1 MLQSQLPR
9 PHGMKLVRLT
19 LPSISYV
26 VARSYPGHVIGNKN
40 RLPWH
45 LQSDL
50 RRFKEITYGHPIIMG
65 RKTHLSIGRPLPGRT
80 NIVLSRTADQTIEND
95 FWRKTE
101 TSLIWAG
108 NLPSALYFA
117 DVVAITREL
126 TDIFVIGGAEM
137 YAMFNRLFNK
147 IYLTEVLTGKE
158 IPGDAKFPFR
168 LDKRQWETFLDQN
181 IPAGPHDEYPSR
193 FRVLERKRKSV
204 RYVVVNEFYTDT
216 AARQCWITRQL
227 DLFEDYRT
235 KNEHKSFVVPYQYK
249 LFAQPI
255 AA

>member
-1 MLQSQLPR
+1 
-9 PHGMKLVRLT
+9 MKPVLLT

-26 VARSYPGHVIGNKN
+26 VARSYPGYVIGNQN

-50 RRFKEITYGHPIIMG
+50 KRFKEITFGHPIIMG

-80 NIVLSRTADQTIEND
+80 NIVLSRTANRNIEND
-95 FWRKTE
+95 FWQKTD

-108 NLPSALYFA
+108 NLASALYFA

-126 TDIFVIGGAEM
+126 NDIFVIGGAEM
-137 YAMFNRLFNK
+137 YAMFNKLFNK

-158 IPGDAKFPFR
+158 LPGDAKFHFR
-168 LDKRQWETFLDQN
+168 IDKRQWETFEDQN

-193 FRVLERKRKSV
+193 FRILERKRKWV
-204 RYVVVNEFYTDT
+204 RYVEINEFYTD
-216 AARQCWITRQL
+216 AAAKHRWIARQL
-227 DLFEDYRT
+227 DLFEDHRRQ
-235 KNEHKSFVVPYQYK
+235 NEHKPFVIPYQYK
-249 LFAQPI
+249 LFEQPI

>member
-1 MLQSQLPR
+1 VL
-9 PHGMKLVRLT
+9 LT

-26 VARSYPGHVIGNKN
+26 VARSFPGYVIGNEN
-40 RLPWH
+40 HLPWR

-80 NIVLSRTADQTIEND
+80 NIVLSRTADQNVEND
-95 FWRKTE
+95 FWQKAD
-101 TSLIWAG
+101 TSLVWAG

-117 DVVAITREL
+117 DVAAIAREQK
-126 TDIFVIGGAEM
+126 DIFVIGGGEM
-137 YAMFNRLFNK
+137 YKMFERLFNK

-158 IPGDAKFPFR
+158 IPGDAKFHFR
-168 LDKRQWETFLDQN
+168 MDKRQWETFADQN

-193 FRVLERKRKSV
+193 YRILERKRKWV
-204 RYVVVNEFYTDT
+204 RYVEVNEFYTDNV
-216 AARQCWITRQL
+216 ARERWIARQL
-227 DLFEDYRT
+227 DLFEGYRAQ
-235 KNEHKSFVVPYQYK
+235 NQHKPFVIPYQYK
-249 LFAQPI
+249 LFEQPI